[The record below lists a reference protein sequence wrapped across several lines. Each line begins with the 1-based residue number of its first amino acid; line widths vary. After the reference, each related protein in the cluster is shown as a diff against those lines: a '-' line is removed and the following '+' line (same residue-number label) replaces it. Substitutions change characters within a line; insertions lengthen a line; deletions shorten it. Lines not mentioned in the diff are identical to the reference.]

1 MTIEPE
7 REVDRPMQ
15 KITTFLSFNDQAEA
29 AVRLY
34 TSVFKDSRILGT
46 SRYGEGGPGPAG
58 TVMSLTFE
66 LAGQRFMALNGG
78 PSFTFAQ
85 GMSLFVN
92 CETQAEVDTLW
103 EKLSAG
109 GAEGRCGWLTDRFG
123 VSWQIVPSILGPLL
137 GSEDAG
143 KAKRVMQAMLQMR
156 KLDIAT
162 LQQAAEAR

>member
-1 MTIEPE
+1 M
-7 REVDRPMQ
+7 PMQ
-15 KITTFLSFNDQAEA
+15 KITTFLTFNDQAEE

-34 TSVFKDSRILGT
+34 ISLFRDSRVLRT
-46 SRYGEGGPGPAG
+46 SRYGEGGPGPKGA
-58 TVMSLTFE
+58 VMSMTFQ
-66 LAGQRFMALNGG
+66 LAGQQFVALNGG
-78 PSFTFAQ
+78 PTFSFAQ

-92 CETQAEVDTLW
+92 CETQQEVDTLW

-137 GSEDAG
+137 GDEDAA
-143 KAKRVMQAMLQMR
+143 KAKRVMQAMLQMN
-156 KLDIAT
+156 KLDIAA

>member
-1 MTIEPE
+1 M
-7 REVDRPMQ
+7 PMQ
-15 KITTFLSFNDQAEA
+15 KITTFLTFNDQAEE
-29 AVRLY
+29 AVNLY
-34 TSVFKDSRILGT
+34 TSLFTDSKIVRT
-46 SRYGEGGPGPAG
+46 TRYGEGGPGPQGA
-58 TVMSLTFE
+58 VMSMTFQ
-66 LAGQRFMALNGG
+66 LAGQQFVALNGG
-78 PSFTFAQ
+78 PTFSFAQ

-162 LQQAAEAR
+162 LRQAAEAR